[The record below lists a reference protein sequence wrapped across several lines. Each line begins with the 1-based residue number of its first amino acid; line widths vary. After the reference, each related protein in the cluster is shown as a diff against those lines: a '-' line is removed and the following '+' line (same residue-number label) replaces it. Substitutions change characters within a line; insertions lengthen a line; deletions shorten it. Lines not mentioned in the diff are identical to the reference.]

1 MIALVGFAHG
11 TSHFY
16 HLMLPALY
24 PWFIRDFGVS
34 FTQAGALMTV
44 FFVVSGVGQALA
56 GIWVDRY
63 GAFRVLCAGIAT
75 LALSGVCVYLA
86 PSFEWLFVGAVVA
99 GLGNS
104 VFHPADFSLLN
115 RRVSPAR
122 LGHAFSIHGV
132 SGNLGWAASPL
143 LLTLVASF
151 AGWRWAAL
159 AATGVGIIALAILIV
174 NRHLLRVDGAVAKHR
189 LANAEPVPTQSA
201 GARSAPTTV
210 WQVLRAPLVWI
221 AFGFFLLS
229 TLGFG
234 ALQNFAPALLSSL
247 YGLSVASANS
257 ALSVYLIGGSI
268 GLLAGGFMVARGAFE
283 STIAMALFGA
293 AAIAFLLAATVMP
306 FWMVVPLMGLMGFGV
321 GLSGPSRDMLV
332 RSSAKARL
340 GEGAFGR
347 VYGFVYSGLDV
358 GLAIAPLVFGLL
370 LDAGAPA
377 LVFVGVGVSLIG
389 AIGAAMALAG
399 TAKAT

>member
-1 MIALVGFAHG
+1 VIALVGFAHG

-174 NRHLLRVDGAVAKHR
+174 NRHLLRVDGAIAQHR

-210 WQVLRAPLVWI
+210 WQVLRAPPVWI

-247 YGLSVASANS
+247 FGLSVASANS